1 MRISHCTT
9 ATVTAAAS
17 CWSVLGGAGPAMA
30 FATAVPSAVNRP
42 ITTTTISSRRLSP
55 VSDVRSSST
64 SLHALPSPLAILR
77 GGASTTGAEA
87 LAETFLDSSLGQV
100 LSSTFTTAT
109 PAGLFNGALAA
120 LALTTVGIR
129 TAAKLGGGDD
139 SKSESSKKE
148 DKPKEIKSLQIKF
161 LSVFW
166 LLRLSDW
173 LQGPYFYEVYASKIF
188 NGGPAT
194 LSMISQ
200 LFLTGFAST
209 ALFGPLVGRL
219 SDQYGRKLGTLAFCM
234 LYSLG
239 AASTKSPLLWVLL
252 LGRVMSGIGTSLLF
266 SAPEAW
272 LVGEAMEKKKGGDYL
287 GETFGLAYAGD
298 SIVAIVAGQLAGAAA
313 GARGPTGPFEL
324 STGFLVAGGLLTSL
338 LWKENKAEPSA
349 GDDGKE
355 GKQPTIRDAIQVIK
369 EDKKIALVGATQAL
383 FEAAM
388 YVFVLQWPPAISK
401 AIGGAFG
408 AGAATPYGKIFSCFM
423 AACLLGSTIF
433 GQLISRGVA
442 TESFMAGMLA
452 IGTLAMGLATYASH
466 AAAAPLAL
474 LVAGFFVFEACVGCY
489 FPSIGTLRGKYLPD
503 SHRSTLMNLFGI
515 PLNALVVT
523 VFLGIKKL
531 GVSGALSVSTGAL
544 GVATASMLALKKLA
558 AKEES
563 DKAEA

>member
-1 MRISHCTT
+1 MLCYQF
-9 ATVTAAAS
+9 
-17 CWSVLGGAGPAMA
+17 LGVHSYFIQIFHPN
-30 FATAVPSAVNRP
+30 P
-42 ITTTTISSRRLSP
+42 LS
-55 VSDVRSSST
+55 
-64 SLHALPSPLAILR
+64 
-77 GGASTTGAEA
+77 
-87 LAETFLDSSLGQV
+87 
-100 LSSTFTTAT
+100 
-109 PAGLFNGALAA
+109 
-120 LALTTVGIR
+120 
-129 TAAKLGGGDD
+129 
-139 SKSESSKKE
+139 
-148 DKPKEIKSLQIKF
+148 
-161 LSVFW
+161 
-166 LLRLSDW
+166 
-173 LQGPYFYEVYASKIF
+173 
-188 NGGPAT
+188 
-194 LSMISQ
+194 
-200 LFLTGFAST
+200 
-209 ALFGPLVGRL
+209 
-219 SDQYGRKLGTLAFCM
+219 
-234 LYSLG
+234 
-239 AASTKSPLLWVLL
+239 
-252 LGRVMSGIGTSLLF
+252 
-266 SAPEAW
+266 
-272 LVGEAMEKKKGGDYL
+272 
-287 GETFGLAYAGD
+287 
-298 SIVAIVAGQLAGAAA
+298 
-313 GARGPTGPFEL
+313 
-324 STGFLVAGGLLTSL
+324 
-338 LWKENKAEPSA
+338 
-349 GDDGKE
+349 
-355 GKQPTIRDAIQVIK
+355 
-369 EDKKIALVGATQAL
+369 
-383 FEAAM
+383 M